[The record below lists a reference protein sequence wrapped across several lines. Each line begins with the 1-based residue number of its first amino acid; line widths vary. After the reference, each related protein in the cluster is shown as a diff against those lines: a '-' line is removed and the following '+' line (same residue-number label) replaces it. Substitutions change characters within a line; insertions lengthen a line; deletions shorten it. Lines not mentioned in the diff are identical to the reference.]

1 MTDRPTKRYNLRPR
15 VSTEVG
21 IARDGPRGLQPF
33 RFADL
38 PAEIRNEIYKLTL
51 TTDEQVHLTLC
62 QRKSRSTVVLD
73 RDYALGL
80 NPKFLLVNKAIY
92 FEGRPI
98 LYENKFYFAGPN
110 TLFTFLS
117 SLSPTFKSWIRDITF
132 DFENPPFWNARKDF
146 EYEYLHYLRPA
157 FTALIGTTNLKHLHL
172 HFDAESYEPYT
183 GEEADSCTEEEA
195 DSDMEEEDD
204 SDMEYKEDFPSKFY
218 EDAYLWLEELVRQ
231 KGSKEEAVKM
241 IDISLRPEEGSI
253 ITGTDSRSTSILHER
268 LVEYLS

>member
-51 TTDEQVHLTLC
+51 TTDEQVHLTIR
-62 QRKSRSTVVLD
+62 QRKRKLVVVLD
-73 RDYALGL
+73 EDYPLGL

-92 FEGRPI
+92 VEGRPI
-98 LYENKFYFAGPN
+98 LYANRFYLTDPD

-117 SLSPTFKSWIRDITF
+117 SLSAKSKSWIRDITF
-132 DFENPPFWNARKDF
+132 DFENPPFWNARKDGEF
-146 EYEYLHYLRPA
+146 EYLHYLRPA

-172 HFDAESYEPYT
+172 HFDAKSYEPYT
-183 GEEADSCTEEEA
+183 GEEAGSCTEEEA
-195 DSDMEEEDD
+195 DSDI
-204 SDMEYKEDFPSKFY
+204 EYKEDFPSKFY

-241 IDISLRPEEGSI
+241 IDISLRLKDGH
-253 ITGTDSRSTSILHER
+253 ITGIDSRSTSILHER
-268 LVEYLS
+268 LMQYLS

>member
-1 MTDRPTKRYNLRPR
+1 MTSTKRYNLRPC
-15 VSTEVG
+15 VSTGAG
-21 IARDGPRGLQPF
+21 IAHDDTRGLQPF

-38 PAEIRNEIYKLTL
+38 PAEIRNQIYKLTL
-51 TTDEQVHLTLC
+51 TTDEQVHLTLRH
-62 QRKSRSTVVLD
+62 RKSRPTVVLD
-73 RDYALGL
+73 KDYTLGL

-117 SLSPTFKSWIRDITF
+117 GLSATFKSWIRDITF

-157 FTALIGTTNLKHLHL
+157 FTALIGTTNLEHLHL
-172 HFDAESYEPYT
+172 YFDAESYAPYT
-183 GEEADSCTEEEA
+183 VEEADSCTEEEA
-195 DSDMEEEDD
+195 DSDIQDE
-204 SDMEYKEDFPSKFY
+204 EDFPSKFY

-241 IDISLRPEEGSI
+241 IDISLRTEEGR
-253 ITGTDSRSTSILHER
+253 ITGMDSRSTSILHER
-268 LVEYLS
+268 LLEHLSE